1 MSSDKSIIPDE
12 DELVWLLRHKTRKR
26 ILLAIGDN
34 EKISA
39 TALRDLLKI
48 STGSLYYNL
57 RQLKDFVTQ
66 DQERNYILTEEGK
79 KVYKILKEGG
89 TITPDIFRPKPTS
102 KIVTVLTNIFFPI
115 WLFSPI
121 FENSGLRI
129 ITSSLS
135 ILVSL
140 TLLIYTR
147 TKPILFHISP
157 ANPNVF
163 EIATTYFSNILFF
176 YILLTV
182 VSIIFS
188 GKLTH
193 FHKEGE
199 NIIIKI
205 KKVAWSSIEDEQKFI
220 LSIFIAMLPLMI
232 YPGILAL
239 DKFFKLNLI
248 PAPSQPEYFQVRD
261 LYITLA
267 QVVALPFFI
276 SLTAYGRRLNGTSAA
291 LVVLVVYFI
300 SQIVTQFFFIG

>member
-1 MSSDKSIIPDE
+1 MSSDRSFISDE

-34 EKISA
+34 EKVSA
-39 TALRDLLKI
+39 TTLRDLLKI

-66 DQERNYILTEEGK
+66 DQERNYVLTEEGK
-79 KVYKILKEGG
+79 KVYMILKEGG
-89 TITPDIFRPKPTS
+89 TITPDIFRPKPAS
-102 KIVTVLTNIFFPI
+102 KILTTLTNIFFPI

-129 ITSSLS
+129 VTSSLS

-157 ANPNVF
+157 ANPDVF
-163 EIATTYFSNILFF
+163 EIATTYFSNILLF
-176 YILLTV
+176 YLLLTAISV
-182 VSIIFS
+182 IFS
-188 GKLTH
+188 GRLIH
-193 FHKEGE
+193 PHREGE
-199 NIIIKI
+199 NIITRIKR
-205 KKVAWSSIEDEQKFI
+205 VAWSSLEDEQKFI
-220 LSIFIAMLPLMI
+220 LSIFIAILPLMI
-232 YPGILAL
+232 YPGILSL

-248 PAPSQPEYFQVRD
+248 PTPSQPEFFRVRD

-267 QVVALPFFI
+267 QVVTLPFFI

-300 SQIVTQFFFIG
+300 SQIINQFFFIG